1 MRLSILFLLAI
12 MVVYAAAQAAS
23 GAPPPAPPAPGR
35 ATPPVALTH
44 TNAEDVLEQLQG
56 GNSDVFVVV
65 FYVDAAK
72 KSEVVGK
79 INSEIVAKGHP
90 WLRVTDVDLTKVQDY
105 YKLLRV
111 LKLEGEPKRGHTEPQ
126 VLVMSKG
133 EGFVIRGPN
142 IVDGILKRI
151 DRVENGSLFGQG
163 TSGKVGGEGYSFG
176 GRR

>member
-1 MRLSILFLLAI
+1 MRLSILFLLVIVIA
-12 MVVYAAAQAAS
+12 YAVGQADNT
-23 GAPPPAPPAPGR
+23 PQPTPPAPGR
-35 ATPPVALTH
+35 KVPGDPLTH
-44 TNAEDVLEQLQG
+44 TNSEELLEFLQG

-65 FYVDAAK
+65 FGVDAGK
-72 KSEVVGK
+72 RGDLVSK
-79 INSEIVAKGHP
+79 INSDIVGKDHG
-90 WLRVTDVDLTKVQDY
+90 WLRVTEVDLTKVQDY

-111 LKLEGEPKRGHTEPQ
+111 LKLEGEPKRGHTSPQ

-142 IVDGILKRI
+142 IIDGILKRI

-163 TSGKVGGEGYSFG
+163 ATGKVGGQGFSFG